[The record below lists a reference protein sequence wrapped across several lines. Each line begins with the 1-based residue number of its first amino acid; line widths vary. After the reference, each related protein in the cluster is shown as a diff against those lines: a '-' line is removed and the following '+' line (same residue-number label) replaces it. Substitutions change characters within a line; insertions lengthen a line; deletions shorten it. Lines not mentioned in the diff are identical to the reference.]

1 MVARPST
8 GLEHGLGPFDWDGPA
23 NRGDPNAKGD
33 NPMHT
38 SPTLNSLFELTTFSR
53 HPSGA
58 SLPEQH
64 Y

>member
-1 MVARPST
+1 
-8 GLEHGLGPFDWDGPA
+8 
-23 NRGDPNAKGD
+23 
-33 NPMHT
+33 MHT